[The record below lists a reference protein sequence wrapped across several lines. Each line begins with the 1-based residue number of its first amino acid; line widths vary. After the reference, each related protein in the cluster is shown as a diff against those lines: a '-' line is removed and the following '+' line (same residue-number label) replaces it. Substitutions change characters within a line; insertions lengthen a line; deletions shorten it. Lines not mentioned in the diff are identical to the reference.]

1 MKKKNTPSKYQL
13 VILEQLLQRGIVLQ
27 SWKREEWEK
36 EEVYIQ
42 KYLID
47 SIKVRY
53 NTFKALQKKGLIKQ
67 ENFVESF
74 MGENFTYS
82 ASPLA
87 EQIIK
92 QKYQDQIK
100 KSQIPFHDFIEL
112 SNLMKEYLAR
122 RNDNQQMA

>member
-1 MKKKNTPSKYQL
+1 MKKKNDPSIYQL
-13 VILEQLLQRGIVLQ
+13 NILEQLLQRGVILQ
-27 SWKREEWEK
+27 SWKRVEWEK

-47 SIKVRY
+47 SIRIRHD
-53 NTFKALQKKGLIKQ
+53 TFKALRKKELIKQ
-67 ENFVESF
+67 ESFVESF
-74 MGENFTYS
+74 MGKNFTYS

-122 RNDNQQMA
+122 RNDNQQVS